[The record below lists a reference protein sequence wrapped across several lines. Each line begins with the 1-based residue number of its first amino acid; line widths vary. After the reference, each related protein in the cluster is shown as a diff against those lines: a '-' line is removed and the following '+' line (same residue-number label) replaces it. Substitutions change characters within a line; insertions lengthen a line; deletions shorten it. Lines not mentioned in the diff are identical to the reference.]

1 MMARLIQ
8 TLSVLFCVFGNVYT
22 DIGYFWHITDFHY
35 DFTYYGRQLSC
46 NPNAKPTEPGK
57 YGDFWCDSPWA
68 LVNSSVQAM
77 AKHRADV
84 DFILWTGD
92 TVLHTGNENL
102 NYTINAD
109 ILDNVT
115 EIIDNVM
122 GSVPVFATFG
132 NHDYYPNNQFPPTNN
147 LLYNDTWDR
156 WGAWIG
162 DVTQEGNFRK
172 GAYYTKKTDH
182 GLRIVA
188 LNTNLYYT
196 SNKAVLGSN
205 DPGDQLSWLN
215 QTLAEARRNNERV
228 LVTAHIPPG
237 PHTPSDTWWMHEQFH
252 TPLVET
258 LRRYTD
264 VIVAM
269 HFGHDHADGF
279 KVLSGNS
286 GNHKAPIFMAP
297 SVTPWRYIIP
307 NVIGPAHN
315 PGIRLVKYERT
326 TGRHL
331 DIQQYYLDLENANNN
346 GSDIWGLEYT
356 ATSAYGIDDLTA
368 ESLEKAI
375 EKIKKPGSEEFNRY
389 VHFHDVSPPVL
400 LKEECDHICH
410 GVIVCGFTH
419 FDVEGYE
426 QCKTD
431 MTSGAG
437 KINVSVMAFLLI
449 YHLLRYLQ

>member
-1 MMARLIQ
+1 MREGIRDERRRKDVTFGTSLTFTTILRTTGDNCRATQ
-8 TLSVLFCVFGNVYT
+8 TPNRRNQGSMGTSGVTRPGHLSIVPSRR
-22 DIGYFWHITDFHY
+22 W
-35 DFTYYGRQLSC
+35 
-46 NPNAKPTEPGK
+46 PNIELT
-57 YGDFWCDSPWA
+57 
-68 LVNSSVQAM
+68 
-77 AKHRADV
+77 
-84 DFILWTGD
+84 D

-156 WGAWIG
+156 SILHKEDGPWSEDCGIKHKSVLYLEQSG
-162 DVTQEGNFRK
+162 V
-172 GAYYTKKTDH
+172 
-182 GLRIVA
+182 GL
-188 LNTNLYYT
+188 
-196 SNKAVLGSN
+196 
-205 DPGDQLSWLN
+205 
-215 QTLAEARRNNERV
+215 ERSGGPAV